1 MNVVLKCSP
10 FALIRKLIMRLGI
23 DIMQFMEWFLVEEE
37 KLFCSTGSKLEESST
52 SAFSKVES
60 SSSASSSN
68 DILGGSLGSR
78 MMEADTSNNTKD
90 SELADSGVDEE
101 LEPPEEEAV
110 FSDPDEDDDNDTV
123 SVKPDSDGKEKD
135 YQFKPIH
142 KEGIDDQEE
151 QESNEDV
158 TELEE
163 FESLGDEVKELIV
176 KFSQERYFKLS

>member
-1 MNVVLKCSP
+1 
-10 FALIRKLIMRLGI
+10 
-23 DIMQFMEWFLVEEE
+23 
-37 KLFCSTGSKLEESST
+37 
-52 SAFSKVES
+52 
-60 SSSASSSN
+60 
-68 DILGGSLGSR
+68 
-78 MMEADTSNNTKD
+78 MMEADTSNIKD

-110 FSDPDEDDDNDTV
+110 FSDPDEDDDNDTD

-151 QESNEDV
+151 RDSNEDV

-163 FESLGDEVKELIV
+163 FESLGDEVKELIL
-176 KFSQERYFKLS
+176 KFSQERYFKLFLLLLFIYCK